1 MIRGLQITLTGEE
14 LSRRIGERIRV
25 HEIAISALDARLEQR
40 RGDQEFDVRAEDGF
54 KTVGELEKERQ
65 QYLTSRSHDLDGAGR
80 RVLPASPVRRSS
92 RFCGAREAYAVQV
105 SPLWRPLQHHEGQ
118 GSRVGVRVRALRL
131 PLGHSTDIF
140 ARTT

>member
-1 MIRGLQITLTGEE
+1 MIRGLQITRTGEE

-65 QYLTSRSHDLDGAGR
+65 QYLASRSHGLIWRRPSSSFGVAGAMCAGD
-80 RVLPASPVRRSS
+80 PSGMFTRSS
-92 RFCGAREAYAVQV
+92 AG
-105 SPLWRPLQHHEGQ
+105 
-118 GSRVGVRVRALRL
+118 GSDSQPWHASLLR
-131 PLGHSTDIF
+131 
-140 ARTT
+140 